1 MSLRQRPK
9 TTEEDDASTVEQRI
23 RELEAIEDELQLVA
37 ETDCAYASHAER
49 LLNALEEVQ

>member
-1 MSLRQRPK
+1 MSLRQRSK
-9 TTEEDDASTVEQRI
+9 TTEKDGASTVEQRI
-23 RELEAIEDELQLVA
+23 CELEAIEDELQLVA